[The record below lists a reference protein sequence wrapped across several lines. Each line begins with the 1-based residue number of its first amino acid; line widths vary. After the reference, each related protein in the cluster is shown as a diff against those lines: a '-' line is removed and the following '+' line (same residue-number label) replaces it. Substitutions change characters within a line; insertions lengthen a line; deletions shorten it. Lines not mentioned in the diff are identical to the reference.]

1 MKEILQGQGSKKR
14 EIGRENI
21 VATRT
26 EIVSKFKRNIFK
38 DHSPRILPRKD
49 FFDRVCLSLLSYYL

>member
-26 EIVSKFKRNIFK
+26 EIVSKFKRNILK
-38 DHSPRILPRKD
+38 DHSPRILLRKD
-49 FFDRVCLSLLSYYL
+49 FFDKICLSLLSYYL